1 MCVNV
6 NQINIWMNM
15 KNVSNHHADRIQGLS
30 CAYAYAPWL
39 MEIIEYPWDLL
50 SKPDT
55 SHVKDLLANT
65 DQTAEGKNIWLH
77 SLKAHHVLSDSKTQ
91 E

>member
-39 MEIIEYPWDLL
+39 MEIIEYP
-50 SKPDT
+50 
-55 SHVKDLLANT
+55 
-65 DQTAEGKNIWLH
+65 
-77 SLKAHHVLSDSKTQ
+77 
-91 E
+91 